1 MVHKKFTRGHW
12 HTIFTS
18 KMEKNRTLWAQ
29 EIWEN
34 SLLSKCDCFS
44 SSLKPLGDL
53 SLMPVWPSFV
63 SFYWYQ
69 LLNGPALHILESFS
83 VLAMRFFQVNVL
95 SAVFLLP
102 CWLEP
107 KGKAKCLFSQLKG
120 TAPSDFICQKM
131 SPWDREETSLHATP
145 RKKYSFKRSVALISS
160 HLKKVHQLV
169 QQSISIR
176 CRFRLPMQAHL
187 TGGLLRLVASTTLKF
202 GFGNTRSISPRRI
215 DADPPAEVQPQFG
228 SSSF

>member
-120 TAPSDFICQKM
+120 TAP
-131 SPWDREETSLHATP
+131 
-145 RKKYSFKRSVALISS
+145 VISS
-160 HLKKVHQLV
+160 VRKWVLEIVKRPPSMPLQEKSTASND
-169 QQSISIR
+169 QSLLYLRIS
-176 CRFRLPMQAHL
+176 
-187 TGGLLRLVASTTLKF
+187 K
-202 GFGNTRSISPRRI
+202 RSISW
-215 DADPPAEVQPQFG
+215 
-228 SSSF
+228 SSNPSR